1 MRLLSLYVDNFG
13 KLSNFAYDFKSTL
26 NTVYKENGLGKTTL
40 AAFIKAMLYGLN
52 KDERLKYTP
61 WTKMTGFVGY
71 LVYEVNNKTYLIE
84 LEDYLIHPG
93 DTFTLHKEW
102 NNGVIPKSK
111 FLKARVIRMHGRMIQ
126 FDAFDTN
133 YEGDAEG
140 DHYSDLWLPLKSIH
154 LRRIIN

>member
-1 MRLLSLYVDNFG
+1 MN
-13 KLSNFAYDFKSTL
+13 KII
-26 NTVYKENGLGKTTL
+26 KEQLGKCAVASIPEYSDDDLTLTVSRYTETT
-40 AAFIKAMLYGLN
+40 
-52 KDERLKYTP
+52 RLD
-61 WTKMTGFVGY
+61 FQ
-71 LVYEVNNKTYLIE
+71 ENKTYLIE